1 MPVLLDLDDTL
12 VDRSGAFARWA
23 ADAVPAWGG
32 DAADVRWLLGADGRG
47 RTPREAVAR
56 MIIDRFPAAC
66 SDVDGLVAVLR
77 REVVARNDC
86 YPGVLAELRQLA
98 ALGEALV
105 IVTNGDAGQ
114 QRATIERTGLADLV
128 TGSAISGALGVRKP
142 DARIF
147 AAAREIAGP
156 GRSTWMVGDDIE
168 ADIAGGRAAGLETAW
183 VSHGRPWTPA
193 WSPTLEGRDPAE
205 VLAAVAGAIRDA
217 G

>member
-32 DAADVRWLLGADGRG
+32 DAADVEWLLHADGRG
-47 RTPREAVAR
+47 RTPREVLAQGIV
-56 MIIDRFPAAC
+56 DRFPAAG

-86 YPGVLAELRQLA
+86 YPGVVARLRELAD
-98 ALGEALV
+98 LGEALV
-105 IVTNGDAGQ
+105 VVTNGDAWQ

-128 TGSAISGALGVRKP
+128 TGSVISGALGVKKP

-156 GRSTWMVGDDIE
+156 GRTTWMVGDDIE
-168 ADIAGGRAAGLETAW
+168 ADMAGGRAVGLETAW
-183 VSHGRPWTPA
+183 VSHRRPWTPA
-193 WSPTLEGRDPAE
+193 WSPTLQGRDPAD
-205 VLAAVAGAIRDA
+205 VLAAVARAIRDA

>member
-23 ADAVPAWGG
+23 AEAVPAWDG
-32 DAADVRWLLGADGRG
+32 DSADVEWLLHADGRG
-47 RTPREAVAR
+47 RTPREVLAQGVV
-56 MIIDRFPAAC
+56 DRFPAAG
-66 SDVDGLVAVLR
+66 SDVDGLVAALR

-86 YPGVLAELRQLA
+86 YPGVVARLRELAD
-98 ALGEALV
+98 LGESLV
-105 IVTNGDAGQ
+105 VVTNGDAWQ
-114 QRATIERTGLADLV
+114 QRATIERTGIADLV
-128 TGSAISGALGVRKP
+128 TGSVISGALGVKKP

-156 GRSTWMVGDDIE
+156 GRAWMVGDDLE
-168 ADIAGGRAAGLETAW
+168 ADMAGGRAVGLETAW

-193 WSPTLEGRDPAE
+193 WSPTLEGRDPAD
-205 VLAAVAGAIRDA
+205 VLAAVARAIRDA